1 MRSILE
7 KALIALLNEE
17 KDTADALFHD
27 FILERSRQIHESL
40 RQGED
45 FILDESMENELAID
59 EMFGEADLS
68 DGGEVWLESPLGE
81 FFRMTSSA
89 EAEKLIARNPGV
101 QMSSQEEAE
110 AAQGHGIEDEG
121 DMAVYATAEEAE
133 QNLSLDESDE
143 EFSDEE
149 NVDGDDSAFGG
160 EAEPETIEDRVSG
173 LETEL
178 QSLAAEFDAMM
189 NGEDEDEDG
198 DDEEGD
204 EFGGEEK
211 PVEEGTV
218 EIVAHND
225 GEIDITATTDDD
237 GLATGMD
244 MDMGMDAGFGGDDL
258 GSDLGDDEL
267 SMEDFDDLSESAVD
281 ELEKVTV
288 ATGDGREQGNGK
300 FKQNNQ
306 SIIKSH
312 GVNDRAFKG
321 TPVKINAKEH
331 SGYAAEPAPST
342 KKLATSAK
350 NVKSKGPE
358 GQAGVKKEGDNAA
371 LLNKNSGED
380 KGAQSLIGSKKL

>member
-59 EMFGEADLS
+59 EMFGEDDLS
-68 DGGEVWLESPLGE
+68 DDMVGGEQIDELADDEEVDAPAFGDD
-81 FFRMTSSA
+81 
-89 EAEKLIARNPGV
+89 
-101 QMSSQEEAE
+101 EEATTDE
-110 AAQGHGIEDEG
+110 FGGDDEG
-121 DMAVYATAEEAE
+121 LEV
-133 QNLSLDESDE
+133 
-143 EFSDEE
+143 
-149 NVDGDDSAFGG
+149 
-160 EAEPETIEDRVSG
+160 EPETIEDRVAGVESTVSG
-173 LETEL
+173 MEAEL

-189 NGEDEDEDG
+189 NGEEVDGEEDEA
-198 DDEEGD
+198 EFGD
-204 EFGGEEK
+204 EM

-237 GLATGMD
+237 GLAVEPA
-244 MDMGMDAGFGGDDL
+244 MDMGADL
-258 GSDLGDDEL
+258 GSDLGDEL
-267 SMEDFDDLSESAVD
+267 SMDDFDDLSESAVD

-300 FKQNNQ
+300 FKQNT
-306 SIIKSH
+306 KSPFNPH

-350 NVKSKGPE
+350 NVKSKGEE
-358 GQAGVKKEGDNAA
+358 GRTGVKKEGDSAA
-371 LLNKNSGED
+371 LLNKGGED
-380 KGAQSLIGSKKL
+380 SGAKSLIGSKKL

>member
-45 FILDESMENELAID
+45 FILDESMETELAID
-59 EMFGEADLS
+59 EMFSEADLS
-68 DGGEVWLESPLGE
+68 DDMGDAEQVDE
-81 FFRMTSSA
+81 FA
-89 EAEKLIARNPGV
+89 D
-101 QMSSQEEAE
+101 EEETDAP
-110 AAQGHGIEDEG
+110 AFGAEG
-121 DMAVYATAEEAE
+121 DDAAT
-133 QNLSLDESDE
+133 DEFGGDE
-143 EFSDEE
+143 EGLE
-149 NVDGDDSAFGG
+149 G
-160 EAEPETIEDRVSG
+160 EGEPETIENRVSD

-189 NGEDEDEDG
+189 NGEEVGDED
-198 DDEEGD
+198 GD
-204 EFGGEEK
+204 EFGGDDM

-225 GEIDITATTDDD
+225 GEIDITAKTDED
-237 GLATGMD
+237 GLAAD
-244 MDMGMDAGFGGDDL
+244 PAMGMGMGDDL
-258 GSDLGDDEL
+258 GMGMDTGAELGDDEL
-267 SMEDFDDLSESAVD
+267 NLEDFDDLSESAVD

-300 FKQNNQ
+300 FKQNTQ

-350 NVKSKGPE
+350 NVKSKGEE
-358 GQAGVKKEGDNAA
+358 GRTGVKKEGDTAA
-371 LLNKNSGED
+371 LLNKGGED
-380 KGAQSLIGSKKL
+380 AGAKSLIGSKKM

>member
-7 KALIALLNEE
+7 KALLALLNEE
-17 KDTADALFHD
+17 KATADALFHD

-59 EMFGEADLS
+59 EMFSEDDLS
-68 DGGEVWLESPLGE
+68 DDMGDGEQIDE
-81 FFRMTSSA
+81 F
-89 EAEKLIARNPGV
+89 
-101 QMSSQEEAE
+101 
-110 AAQGHGIEDEG
+110 
-121 DMAVYATAEEAE
+121 AT
-133 QNLSLDESDE
+133 DDE
-143 EFSDEE
+143 ESQAP
-149 NVDGDDSAFGG
+149 AFGTDDAVAGDEFGAEG
-160 EAEPETIEDRVSG
+160 EEGLEGEGEPETIEDRVTG
-173 LETEL
+173 LEAEL

-189 NGEDEDEDG
+189 NG
-198 DDEEGD
+198 DEEGD
-204 EFGGEEK
+204 TDEFGAEGEEET
-211 PVEEGTV
+211 VEEGTV

-237 GLATGMD
+237 ELGGDTSMG
-244 MDMGMDAGFGGDDL
+244 MGMDAGFGGDDL

-267 SMEDFDDLSESAVD
+267 NMDDFDDLSESAVD
-281 ELEKVTV
+281 DLEKVTV

-300 FKQNNQ
+300 FKQNTQ

-312 GVNDRAFKG
+312 PVGDRAFKG

-331 SGYAAEPAPST
+331 SGYAAEPSPSS

-350 NVKSKGPE
+350 NVKSKGEE
-358 GQAGVKKEGDNAA
+358 GQAGVKKEGDTAA

>member
-59 EMFGEADLS
+59 EMFSEDDMSDDMGDAEQVDEFAD
-68 DGGEVWLESPLGE
+68 
-81 FFRMTSSA
+81 
-89 EAEKLIARNPGV
+89 
-101 QMSSQEEAE
+101 
-110 AAQGHGIEDEG
+110 EDEET
-121 DMAVYATAEEAE
+121 DA
-133 QNLSLDESDE
+133 
-143 EFSDEE
+143 
-149 NVDGDDSAFGG
+149 SAFGAEG
-160 EAEPETIEDRVSG
+160 DDVTDEFGGDEEGLEDEPETIEDRVSG
-173 LETEL
+173 LEAEL

-189 NGEDEDEDG
+189 NGDEDG

-358 GQAGVKKEGDNAA
+358 GQAGVKKEGDSAA

>member
-59 EMFGEADLS
+59 EMFSEDDMSDDMGDAEQVDEFAD
-68 DGGEVWLESPLGE
+68 
-81 FFRMTSSA
+81 
-89 EAEKLIARNPGV
+89 
-101 QMSSQEEAE
+101 
-110 AAQGHGIEDEG
+110 EDEET
-121 DMAVYATAEEAE
+121 DA
-133 QNLSLDESDE
+133 
-143 EFSDEE
+143 
-149 NVDGDDSAFGG
+149 SAFGAEG
-160 EAEPETIEDRVSG
+160 DDVTDEFGGDEEGLEDEPETIEDRVSG
-173 LETEL
+173 LEAEL

-189 NGEDEDEDG
+189 NGDEDG

-204 EFGGEEK
+204 EFGGEET

-358 GQAGVKKEGDNAA
+358 GQAGVKKEGDSAA